1 MCYIRLF
8 KILLDKEIRLLLY
21 YTTILR
27 IFMQIFTS
35 ATKEVVTKLREGK
48 LSNNKL
54 IMLELNMNYN
64 E

>member
-1 MCYIRLF
+1 
-8 KILLDKEIRLLLY
+8 
-21 YTTILR
+21 
-27 IFMQIFTS
+27 MQIFTS